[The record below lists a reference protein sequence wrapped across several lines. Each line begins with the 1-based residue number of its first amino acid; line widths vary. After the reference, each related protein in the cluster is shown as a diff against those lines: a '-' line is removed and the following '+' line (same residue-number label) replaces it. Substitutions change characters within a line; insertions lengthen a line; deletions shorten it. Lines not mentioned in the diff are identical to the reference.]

1 MSLINFLI
9 FLLLIIG
16 IAAFVKWIVGNPS
29 NSDSSLHN
37 DQASPMISHH
47 PITGMQVREDQTS
60 LDTTPP
66 YNYLT
71 SPFFPTISRLLNKK
85 GLNYNVS
92 HNGNRF
98 IIEFPNNNKLCVVV
112 IETHP
117 VEPLINYKSLIIRD
131 FPDDRLLKLTEL
143 IVRLNPHFIYGRF
156 DMLMEERFIIFDMPY
171 RPPFENLDPNRHD
184 YCIQAVIDAWK
195 RCHAII
201 HDVAFS
207 DTEPV
212 VAMMEFES

>member
-1 MSLINFLI
+1 LSLINFLI

-16 IAAFVKWIVGNPS
+16 VAAFVKWIVGKPS
-29 NSDSSLHN
+29 NNASETEN
-37 DQASPMISHH
+37 GQASLLISHH
-47 PITGMQVREDQTS
+47 PITGMQTREQPPTI
-60 LDTTPP
+60 LDTAP
-66 YNYLT
+66 YKNLT
-71 SPFFPTISRLLNKK
+71 SPFFSTLSRLLNKD

-98 IIEFPNNNKLCVVV
+98 VLEFHENEKLCIVV

-117 VEPLINYKSLIIRD
+117 VDPLISYKTLIIRD

-156 DMLMEERFIIFDMPY
+156 DMLMEQRLIVFDMPY

>member
-1 MSLINFLI
+1 MYLINALMFIGL
-9 FLLLIIG
+9 FVAIIA
-16 IAAFVKWIVGNPS
+16 IVNWISSSTKKNTQQ
-29 NSDSSLHN
+29 SDEGVP
-37 DQASPMISHH
+37 SPMITHD
-47 PITGMQVREDQTS
+47 PIRGMQTNETAV
-60 LDTTPP
+60 LDATKP
-66 YNYLT
+66 YQYLT
-71 SPFFPTISRLLNKK
+71 SPFFPVISRLLNKAGYK
-85 GLNYNVS
+85 YNVS

-98 IIEFPNNNKLCVVV
+98 ILEFQENEDMCVVV

-117 VEPLINYKSLIIRD
+117 VDPIIGYKSLIIRD

-171 RPPFENLDPNRHD
+171 RPPFENLDPNKHE

-195 RCHAII
+195 RCHKII

-212 VAMMEFES
+212 VAMMELEA